1 MKKHLKTT
9 WQHIRRSPYQSLAAI
24 AIMTL
29 TFLAV
34 SVFAFLIL
42 GSSKIITYFE
52 SKPQVTA
59 FFKDDAKQTDIDALA
74 KSLKN
79 SGEIASVKF
88 VSKQQALEIYR
99 QQNKNDPL
107 LLDLVTADILPASLE
122 ITTTKL
128 SDLPGLSDNL
138 KKNPVVQE
146 VVFQKDVVSTL
157 TTWTNA
163 IRIIGFALVVLLSVV
178 SIFIMATIIS
188 IKISQKKEEIEVM
201 QLIGATKW
209 YISWPFLFEGIG
221 YGLFGTLVGWAISS
235 VALLWA
241 TPLLEAFLRGIPV
254 LPAPWYIYV
263 GLLGA
268 EWILAIL
275 LGVFASL
282 LAVNRYI
289 K

>member
-9 WQHIRRSPYQSLAAI
+9 WQHIRRSPYQSLAAV

-59 FFKDDAKQTDIDALA
+59 FFRDDAKQSDIDSLETR
-74 KSLKN
+74 LKN
-79 SGEIASVKF
+79 TGEVASVKF
-88 VSKQQALEIYR
+88 VSKEQALEIYR

-122 ITTTKL
+122 ITTTRL
-128 SDLPGLSDNL
+128 SDLPALSDDL
-138 KKNPVVQE
+138 KKNPSVQE

-163 IRIIGFALVVLLSVV
+163 IRIIGLALVILLSIV

-201 QLIGATKW
+201 QLLGATKW
-209 YISWPFLFEGIG
+209 YISWPFIFEGIG
-221 YGLFGTLVGWAISS
+221 YGLFGTFVGWVISS
-235 VALLWA
+235 AALLWA
-241 TPLLEAFLRGIPV
+241 TPLLEEFLRGIPI
-254 LPAPWYIYV
+254 LPVPWYIYAA
-263 GLLGA
+263 LLGA

-282 LAVNRYI
+282 LAVRRYI